1 MLTHPTLARLESL
14 KLTGMVKALTEQLAL
29 PEAEGLSFLER
40 LGLLVDREETERQ
53 SRRLST
59 RLRAASLREQA
70 TIEDLDF
77 RSPRGLDRALV
88 LSLGSCDWIRRKRNV
103 LISGPTGTGKTYL
116 GCALAHTACREDFSA
131 LYVRLPRLL
140 ADLGLARADG
150 RYGKLLAKLARTDLL
165 VCDDLGLV
173 PLCDQE
179 RHDLLEILE
188 DRHGRRSTLVT
199 SQLPVGSW
207 HASLGDPTLADA
219 ILDRLVHNAYKIEL
233 KGESLRK
240 KRAMTN
246 QEQGGDEARG

>member
-1 MLTHPTLARLESL
+1 MLTHPTLERLATL

-29 PEAEGLSFLER
+29 PEADGIPFLER

-53 SRRLST
+53 SRRMTT
-59 RLRAASLREQA
+59 RLRAAALREQA
-70 TIEDLDF
+70 TLEDIDF
-77 RSPRGLDRALV
+77 RSPRGQDRSLF
-88 LSLGSCDWIRRKRNV
+88 LSLTACDWIRRHRNV

-140 ADLGLARADG
+140 ADLDLARVDG
-150 RYGKLLAKLARTDLL
+150 RYGKLLAKLARTDVL
-165 VCDDLGLV
+165 VLDDFGLV
-173 PLCDQE
+173 PLGDSE

-188 DRHGRRSTLVT
+188 DRHGRRSTIVT
-199 SQLPVGSW
+199 SQLPVQSW

-233 KGESLRK
+233 TGESLRK
-240 KRAMTN
+240 KRAALEA
-246 QEQGGDEARG
+246 EQGEE

>member
-1 MLTHPTLARLESL
+1 MLTHPTLQRLQSL
-14 KLTGMVKALTEQLAL
+14 KLTGMAKALAEQIAL

-53 SRRLST
+53 SRRLTT
-59 RLRAASLREQA
+59 RLRAAALREQA
-70 TIEDLDF
+70 TLEDLDF
-77 RSPRGLDRALV
+77 APPGALIGLWCCRWHPATGSSARGTS
-88 LSLGSCDWIRRKRNV
+88 LSR
-103 LISGPTGTGKTYL
+103 GPTGTGKTYL
-116 GCALAHTACREDFSA
+116 GCALAHTACRKDFSA

-140 ADLGLARADG
+140 ADLALARADG

-165 VCDDLGLV
+165 VLDDLGLA
-173 PLCDQE
+173 PLGDRE

-233 KGESLRK
+233 GGV
-240 KRAMTN
+240 AA
-246 QEQGGDEARG
+246 QEAGDDRRGARGG